1 MFMFYSSITGQPVS
15 DRFANYAKCNG
26 IETEFKKGTTILNE
40 GDIVQHMFYV
50 NEEWAA
56 HYLDNPSGDSRIAS
70 LVGPGRTFGT
80 GPTFDQLP
88 IPVNVRTIQNCKI
101 YMVTRKD
108 LIQAMNEDKTF
119 SIEVIC
125 NVNARC
131 RSLFESVNFLSN
143 LATPEER
150 IIYYF
155 LSLLHFSK
163 YKEPMDWYEL
173 PINLSHTQIGQI
185 IGTSRVTVCQIF
197 NNYKAE
203 GKIKSSQQK
212 LFISHELIS
221 HKYCKSLFNNSNLS
235 PHI

>member
-1 MFMFYSSITGQPVS
+1 MFMFYSAFTGQPIS
-15 DRFANYAKCNG
+15 DRFANYVKCNG
-26 IETEFKKGTTILNE
+26 IEAEFKKGTTILNE

-50 NEEWAA
+50 NEGWVA
-56 HYLDNPSGDSRIAS
+56 YCLDNPNGDSRIAS
-70 LVGPGRTFGT
+70 LVGPGRSFGT
-80 GPTFDQLP
+80 GSAFDQLP
-88 IPVNVRTIQNCKI
+88 IPVNLRVIQKCKI
-101 YMVTRKD
+101 YMLTRKD
-108 LIQAMNEDKTF
+108 LIQAMKEDITLG
-119 SIEVIC
+119 IEVIS

-131 RSLFESVNFLSN
+131 RTLLGSVNFFSN

-163 YKEPMDWYEL
+163 YKEAMDWYEL

-203 GKIKSSQQK
+203 GKIKFSKQK

-221 HKYCKSLFNNSNLS
+221 HKYCKSLLDNSTFS